1 MGYNAMEVQDLKIIR
16 FVTEDS
22 YRLWRHVML
31 LLGILAML
39 AYSKQVNDY
48 NGTVSYLKIFVVY
61 VPLIFMFYININLL
75 VPLYFFKGRY
85 VIYFILVILLVVLS
99 INVISYILSIFFP
112 KNISAIEESDSARR
126 GFYEPI
132 IILIPILLVTT
143 MIKLFQRWMKDS
155 QRIAEL
161 NSITFNME
169 LNELRNQINPHFLF
183 NTLNGI
189 KSLLRI
195 DPDKAG
201 IVIMKLSEFLR
212 YQLYE
217 NNDQYTLLK
226 SEINFLTNFL
236 DLEKLRR
243 ENLRVEINSQ
253 SDSQTIGSIF
263 IPPNLFT
270 TFVENAVKHN
280 VDINDEESFVQVT
293 ILIRDN
299 VLYFNCVNSIDLNF
313 KPSTMGKSNGLGLAN
328 IKRRLEL
335 LYGDKHTLDIVSTK
349 TRYEIKLVLPL

>member
-1 MGYNAMEVQDLKIIR
+1 MGYNAMEVQDIKVIR
-16 FVTEDS
+16 FVTEDK
-22 YRLWRHVML
+22 YRLWRHVVL

-39 AYSKQVNDY
+39 AYSKEVTEY
-48 NGTVSYLKIFVVY
+48 NGSVRYLKLLVVY
-61 VPLIFMFYININLL
+61 VPLILMFYININLL
-75 VPLYFFKGRY
+75 VPLFFFKGRY

-99 INVISYILSIFFP
+99 LNLISYILNILFP
-112 KNISAIEESDSARR
+112 KNIAATQMDTYGRR
-126 GFYEPI
+126 FYESI

-161 NSITFNME
+161 NSIAFNME

-183 NTLNGI
+183 NMLNGI
-189 KSLLRI
+189 KSLVRI

-201 IVIMKLSEFLR
+201 LVIMKLSEFLR

-217 NNDQYTLLK
+217 NNDEYTLLK

-253 SDSQTIGSIF
+253 SDNQTIGSIF

-270 TFVENAVKHN
+270 TFVENAVKHS
-280 VDINDEESFVQVT
+280 VDINDEESFVRVT

-299 VLYFNCVNSIDLNF
+299 ILYFDCVNSIDPNF
-313 KPSTMGKSNGLGLAN
+313 KLSTMGKSNGLGLVN

-335 LYGDKHTLDIVSTK
+335 LYGGEYSLDIVSTK
-349 TRYEIKLVLPL
+349 TKYEIKLVLPL